1 MRPKYREFLGQ
12 VVVRDVSGL
21 GFRIV
26 LHTISTHAN
35 DYMTLVVAV
44 STSFWRGF
52 GAQRLGWYPRPIC
65 TDEA

>member
-21 GFRIV
+21 GFRVV
-26 LHTISTHAN
+26 LHAISTHAN

-44 STSFWRGF
+44 STLLLE
-52 GAQRLGWYPRPIC
+52 RLWGTTPRVVS
-65 TDEA
+65 EADRY